1 MRLLYSRHLEHFL
14 AVCQARS
21 LRKAAQGCGV
31 TQPALSKSI
40 RVLETALSVSLLE
53 RRPAGVVPT
62 PAGEILRRHAVHI
75 VDSARCV
82 EAELGA
88 LLGGDGGV
96 LRIGAG
102 MVWSVTHLPQW
113 LARLHARFPRLQI
126 ATRSGV
132 SEQLVP
138 LLLDGELDVL
148 VASLSREPLPPGF
161 RTVRL
166 PDADMLA
173 YGRRGHPLTRRR
185 GVVLA
190 DLRSCDFVGFADD
203 PQWHRHAEAAF
214 AAAGLDPPRML
225 LSSSS
230 LETLLATVAT
240 SDSLAILP
248 AALGDR
254 AAAAGL
260 APLRLPAPVWRIGM
274 GISHREHSAEL
285 APLRELVAM
294 ACEPARA
301 GLRPPGARGS
311 VRVQRGR

>member
-1 MRLLYSRHLEHFL
+1 
-14 AVCQARS
+14 
-21 LRKAAQGCGV
+21 
-31 TQPALSKSI
+31 
-40 RVLETALSVSLLE
+40 
-53 RRPAGVVPT
+53 
-62 PAGEILRRHAVHI
+62 
-75 VDSARCV
+75 
-82 EAELGA
+82 
-88 LLGGDGGV
+88 
-96 LRIGAG
+96 
-102 MVWSVTHLPQW
+102 
-113 LARLHARFPRLQI
+113 
-126 ATRSGV
+126 
-132 SEQLVP
+132 
-138 LLLDGELDVL
+138 
-148 VASLSREPLPPGF
+148 
-161 RTVRL
+161 
-166 PDADMLA
+166 
-173 YGRRGHPLTRRR
+173 
-185 GVVLA
+185 
-190 DLRSCDFVGFADD
+190 
-203 PQWHRHAEAAF
+203 
-214 AAAGLDPPRML
+214 ML